1 MLAPC
6 WLHVGSCWLHV
17 GSCWTKWPP
26 RWLEMPLCWLRL
38 ASRWPTWPPIA
49 NFDQFLI
56 RNCSFWNPLDPQ
68 NIEKSI
74 GFTGPFAFCTF
85 LFLLMVFEPLSCL
98 KLAPSWLK
106 LAYLSKFEPKLSQVG
121 SKLAQVGSKLGPSWL
136 HVGSCWAHVGD
147 KLAPSKFKLMLCW
160 SQYLGTPFD
169 LAQAPPRTP
178 PRNNI
183 QVDCKEYRTEGNE
196 DL

>member
-1 MLAPC
+1 MTCPAPHVGLKLAPCCLHVASMLAPC

-26 RWLEMPLCWLRL
+26 RWLKMPLCWLRL

-74 GFTGPFAFCTF
+74 GFKGSFAFCTF

-106 LAYLSKFEPKLSQVG
+106 LGHVG
-121 SKLAQVGSKLGPSWL
+121 SKLTSSEKPYA
-136 HVGSCWAHVGD
+136 
-147 KLAPSKFKLMLCW
+147 
-160 SQYLGTPFD
+160 
-169 LAQAPPRTP
+169 R
-178 PRNNI
+178 
-183 QVDCKEYRTEGNE
+183 
-196 DL
+196 